1 MIDIT
6 DATGS
11 GLLRVRFCSNL
22 EAIISCSSTGPRL
35 WVETPPVSFYD
46 SLSIPPPPT
55 LPTQEVEVLEGDCDK
70 MATEESDP
78 SPEKDHGG
86 EAQVLD
92 GDLARV
98 SSWAYY
104 DEQEQVRGL
113 CSLICFLFLLESH
126 LSFTL
131 KVDELIKFLNEE
143 GPREKELKSNLERK
157 YLKIGEAMKRPY
169 SSHSQRTM
177 IVPHYDLPVRRS
189 SRLAGRQRPR
199 R

>member
-104 DEQEQVRGL
+104 DEQEQV
-113 CSLICFLFLLESH
+113 
-126 LSFTL
+126 
-131 KVDELIKFLNEE
+131 DELIKFLNEE